1 MDCDDQSY
9 LCSEE
14 VIRIAGA
21 RFLSRC
27 RSTTSSCHGMRMVDL
42 VETLVAASD
51 RVARNDLDQA
61 AALLKECKR
70 SSSAAGNAIQRL
82 VFYFSEAL
90 QERMINSQTARP
102 PSSSSSSSST
112 SCLPMGVASQFA
124 GVQAIVDEVTGGAKR
139 PVHIIDLSL
148 RNGAQWTILMSA
160 LAASS
165 SPPQRLKLTAVGSQ
179 SQMDDS
185 ISRQMM
191 EETGNR
197 LAGFAATLNMPFSFH
212 IVMVSEL
219 SHLKV
224 HMLGLHADYDDDE
237 EEAVAVYLDYVPRK
251 LLRSPTE
258 FDKLMRTIKSIDPD
272 VVVVTEVE
280 ANHNSP
286 AFGSRFMESLYFF
299 SAYLDATEAYF
310 FNDDYCR
317 MAVESVYCGESI
329 RNIVACEGEE
339 RVVRNV
345 PLRAWR
351 LFFKRF
357 GMVEVE
363 MSSSCF
369 HQARLVIHNINA
381 AGCRD
386 LCTVERDIGDKSL
399 VLGWKGTRLHSVSAW
414 KFRHIH
420 T

>member
-1 MDCDDQSY
+1 MLTCNSDD
-9 LCSEE
+9 E
-14 VIRIAGA
+14 VSQEA
-21 RFLSRC
+21 
-27 RSTTSSCHGMRMVDL
+27 MKMVDL
-42 VETLVAASD
+42 VENLVAASD
-51 RVARNDLDQA
+51 RVARNDYDQA

-70 SSSAAGNAIQRL
+70 SCSAAGNAIQRL

-90 QERMINSQTARP
+90 QERMINSQTPRP
-102 PSSSSSSSST
+102 PAGGWSSSSSSVDRHIHQLA

-124 GVQAIVDEVTGGAKR
+124 GVQSIVDEVTTGGPKR
-139 PVHIIDLSL
+139 KRVHIIDLSL

-165 SPPQRLKLTAVGSQ
+165 SPPQRLKITAVGSQ
-179 SQMDDS
+179 LDDS
-185 ISRQMM
+185 SSSSRQKQMM

-197 LAGFAATLNMPFSFH
+197 LASFAATLNMPFSFH

-219 SHLKV
+219 SDLKV
-224 HMLGLHADYDDDE
+224 HMLGLHADYDDEEE

-251 LLRSPTE
+251 LIRSPTE
-258 FDKLMRTIKSIDPD
+258 FDKLMGTIKSIDPD

-286 AFGSRFMESLYFF
+286 AFGSRFMEALYFF
-299 SAYLDATEAYF
+299 NAYLDATQAYF
-310 FNDDYCR
+310 DHDCNCR

-369 HQARLVIHNINA
+369 HQARLVIHNHNIIN

-386 LCTVERDIGDKSL
+386 LCTVERDGDKSL

-414 KFRHIH
+414 KF
-420 T
+420 TT